1 MPTLNELQAA
11 LSHAQGAAAALAS
24 RAGQTLPLLLDPDER
39 VIHLLKGATDEGEG
53 VLVASHR
60 RLTLVR
66 ILLNQQ
72 PARTLIEYA
81 RVTSITVQSGLF
93 STRLNVAL
101 NGGESFVLRSV
112 NRGFAGNFVEI
123 VTAFR
128 RNLAASRTREAAPAT
143 VSSPP
148 PAPGVPDRRPPALEP
163 NAVAEAMGEL
173 VGGYSS
179 APEAARTLP
188 PQHMGFEALKHLLAF
203 LWLLAGTDEVS
214 EDEMRAIRAVFH
226 TFMEEAEGSDPDIL
240 RGLLSHWAAEA
251 GGDDVNAWAVRTP
264 EYVESVA
271 RADRASGNSTA
282 RQWVHR
288 MEQFGLAVISIDER
302 SEAELA
308 LLTRHISHLRGVL
321 DGAGVSPAP
330 TITGSSAQGPGAGS
344 ETQAT
349 LDELLARL
357 HRLVGLDEVKHEVQT
372 LANLVRVRQMRL
384 EHGLPAPPLSLHM
397 VFSGNPGT
405 GKTTVARLLADIFRA
420 LGVLST
426 GTLVEVDRAGLV
438 AGYLGQTALKTRAAV
453 QSALGGM
460 LFIDEA
466 YALAGSDHD
475 SFGREAVDT
484 LLKEMEDHRD
494 QLVVVVAG
502 YTEPM
507 RRFLRSNPG
516 LQSRFN
522 RFVEFPDYS
531 PDDLAL
537 IFFRMAEENGYA
549 LTPAARA
556 KGVRS
561 AAGLHAARG
570 PDFANARAV
579 RNLFERALAR
589 HANRVAVIPAPTAAD
604 LATLEAEDLD
614 E

>member
-11 LSHAQGAAAALAS
+11 LSHARGAAGALAS
-24 RAGQTLPLLLDPDER
+24 RAGQTLPHLLDADER
-39 VIHLLKGATDEGEG
+39 VIHLLKGATPEGEC
-53 VLVASHR
+53 VLVASDR

-66 ILLNQQ
+66 ILANQQ
-72 PARTLIEYA
+72 PSRTLIEYA

-101 NGGESFVLRSV
+101 KGGESLVLSGV
-112 NRGFAGNFVEI
+112 GRGFAHDFVDI
-123 VTAFR
+123 VTAFL
-128 RNLAASRTREAAPAT
+128 RNLAAIRTRESASSAE
-143 VSSPP
+143 SSPLPGP
-148 PAPGVPDRRPPALEP
+148 PYRHPPTLDP
-163 NAVAEAMGEL
+163 RAVSEAVGEL
-173 VGGYSS
+173 IGGYDS
-179 APEAARTLP
+179 APEAARTLSP
-188 PQHMGFEALKHLLAF
+188 SHVGYEAIKHLLAF

-214 EDEMRAIRAVFH
+214 ADEMRAIRTVYGA
-226 TFMEEAEGSDPDIL
+226 FMEDEEGSDPEL
-240 RGLLSHWAAEA
+240 MRGLLSHWAAEA
-251 GGDDVNAWAVRTP
+251 GAGDLDTWAVRTP

-271 RADRASGNSTA
+271 RADRASGTSTA

-288 MEQFGLAVISIDER
+288 MEQFGLAVISMDGR
-302 SEAELA
+302 SAAELA
-308 LLTRHISHLRGVL
+308 LLTRHMSHLRGVL

-330 TITGSSAQGPGAGS
+330 AWPEVSAQGAAGDG
-344 ETQAT
+344 EAQAT
-349 LDELLARL
+349 LDELLAQL
-357 HRLVGLDEVKHEVQT
+357 HRLVGLNKIKHEVQT
-372 LANLVRVRQMRL
+372 LANLVRVQQMRL
-384 EHGLPAPPLSLHM
+384 EHNLPAPPLSLHM

-405 GKTTVARLLADIFRA
+405 GKTTVARLLAEIFRA

-438 AGYLGQTALKTRAAV
+438 AGYTGQTALKTRAAV
-453 QSALGGM
+453 QRALGGM

-475 SFGREAVDT
+475 AFGREAVDT
-484 LLKEMEDHRD
+484 LLTEMEDHRD

-507 RRFLRSNPG
+507 RGFLRSNPG

-531 PDDLAL
+531 PDELAL
-537 IFFRMAEENGYA
+537 IFFRMAEENGYV
-549 LTPAARA
+549 LTPAAKV
-556 KGVRS
+556 KGVS
-561 AAGLHAARG
+561 STAGLHAARE

-589 HANRVAVIPAPTAAD
+589 HANRVAVLPAPSAAD

-614 E
+614 D